1 MTDDQNRKMEEKT
14 MEEMKKID
22 NEALEKVDGGAAGL
36 EVARKE
42 VMVGIPVEVQ
52 GKIRAARSDAEAR
65 RILAENGIDAEKL
78 EKKIAAAG
86 VNPITLSKL
95 PDEALDKVAGGFEV
109 RGAEIRCECGNDNRE
124 DFSYQFWA
132 SSFSAG
138 EKYRCKKCYRYM
150 RIKNLYS
157 NEPVEIEYYD

>member
-1 MTDDQNRKMEEKT
+1 

-52 GKIRAARSDAEAR
+52 GKISAARSDAEAR

-95 PDEALDKVAGGFEV
+95 PDEALDKVAGGWE
-109 RGAEIRCECGNDNRE
+109 RYGAEIRCACGNDDYE
-124 DFSYQFWA
+124 EFSYQFWA
-132 SSFSAG
+132 SSFCFGPSW
-138 EKYRCKKCYRYM
+138 KYRCKKCNRYM
-150 RIKNLYS
+150 KITVEYE
-157 NEPVEIEYYD
+157 NEPAKIEYYD